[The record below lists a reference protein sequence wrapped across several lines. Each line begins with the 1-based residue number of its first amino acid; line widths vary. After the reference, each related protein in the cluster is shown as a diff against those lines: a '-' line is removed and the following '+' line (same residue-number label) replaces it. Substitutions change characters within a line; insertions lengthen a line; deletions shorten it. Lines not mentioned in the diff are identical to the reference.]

1 MEDRQMENLK
11 KTIKSFLGTVIYM
24 TGEEFVKKLFDNDE
38 FKMEYMCEQDGVENL
53 KYFDEEGI
61 PYPADLTPEKYVS
74 IWNRLVDEY
83 ELP

>member
-1 MEDRQMENLK
+1 MSDHK
-11 KTIKSFLGTVIYM
+11 KIIKEMLGVMIYM
-24 TGEEFVKKLFDNDE
+24 TAEEFVKKLFDKDE
-38 FKMEYMCEQDGVENL
+38 FKMEPMCDQDAVENI

-61 PYPADLTPEKYVS
+61 PYPPELTPEKYVS